1 MKRRWI
7 GALLILCLLMGPA
20 RGEMQLTPEEFEEN
34 FAPYCQWDGTT
45 LTLRKGIVTLGEYL
59 GDDVETENSWITV
72 TDPKVEAVFQSNPAG
87 NLWFSWEFFSFSRV
101 VWPESIRMLGAQ
113 SFHLEHFSE
122 LTIPKQMEKLC
133 PDAFIYCSFDTLR
146 IEAALPWEQIADATY
161 DCTVYAWDVPADHP
175 LYTVRDG
182 ALYTKDG
189 ETLLDY
195 PNGRTDAHWD
205 VPAGTKRIDH
215 ICNENLKTLSLPIG
229 LETLDDYAFSGCTRL
244 QSIALP
250 LTVKSIGVN
259 IFSDCVSLDLVSLPN
274 GVSMEKSSWA
284 EYYAQ
289 DGLFH
294 GDNGDTGSDET
305 TPIDRKWPNEWLNCG
320 ARLIGDGPVILYQN
334 SKGEETAGELPPG
347 ISVFADETKDGRIK
361 LCTITEE
368 RTLGW
373 AEIRRVR
380 LLDEEALFPY
390 ANALLPNGE
399 DPRDSVKHAYFEVDV
414 YGPWVLWWWETVTD
428 SGEASCRIRD
438 AILYRSADSGP
449 GPLGV
454 TVSPDGPDD
463 PVPLLASP
471 GGAALESLY
480 EGDQIKIIA
489 EEKDYFRVFTG
500 FEEGW
505 LPRENVKIV
514 PILEEGNNQ

>member
-7 GALLILCLLMGPA
+7 GALLILCLLMGQA
-20 RGEMQLTPEEFEEN
+20 RGEMQLTPEEFDEG

-45 LTLRKGIVTLGEYL
+45 LTLNEGIVTLGEYL
-59 GDDVETENSWITV
+59 GDEVETEKGWNTV

-87 NLWFSWEFFSFSRV
+87 NLWFSWECFSFSRV
-101 VWPESIRMLGAQ
+101 IWPESIRMLGIQ
-113 SFHLEHFSE
+113 SFHVEDFSE
-122 LTIPKQMEKLC
+122 LTIPRQMEKLC
-133 PDAFIYCSFDTLR
+133 ADAFIYCSFGTLR
-146 IEAALPWEQIADATY
+146 IEAALPWEQIDDALY

-195 PNGRTDAHWD
+195 PNGRKDTHWN
-205 VPAGTKRIDH
+205 VPVGTKRIDH
-215 ICNENLKTLSLPIG
+215 IGNENLKTLSLPIG

-250 LTVKSIGVN
+250 LTVKSIGEN
-259 IFSDCVSLDLVSLPN
+259 IFSACVSLDLISLPS
-274 GVSMEKSSWA
+274 GVSVEQDSWG

-294 GDNGDTGSDET
+294 GDNGDTGSSET
-305 TPIDRKWPNEWLNCG
+305 VSANRRWPDEWLNYG
-320 ARLIGDGPVILYQN
+320 ARLVGDGPVTLYQN
-334 SKGEETAGELPPG
+334 SKGEETVGELPPG
-347 ISVFADETKDGRIK
+347 VSALADITENGRIK
-361 LCTITEE
+361 LTAVVEGS
-368 RTLGW
+368 TLGW
-373 AEIRRVR
+373 AEIDRVC
-380 LLDEEALFPY
+380 LLDGEALFPY
-390 ANALLPNGE
+390 AKALLPDGE
-399 DPRDSVKHAYFEVDV
+399 DPRGSVKHAYFEVDV
-414 YGPWVLWWWETVTD
+414 YGPWVQWWWDTDTD
-428 SGEASCRIRD
+428 SDEASCRIRD

-454 TVSPDGPDD
+454 TVSRDGPDD

-471 GGAALESLY
+471 GGAALENLY
-480 EGDQIKIIA
+480 EGDQIKVLA
-489 EEKDYFRVFTG
+489 EEKDYYRVFTG

-505 LPRENVKIV
+505 LPRANVKIV
-514 PILEEGNNQ
+514 PIQEEENDQ